1 MKLLIKFMF
10 NLKNLYLIFLIN
22 FFLSKSIN
30 EKMINKNFLKFE
42 IDSDGNKWKLDEE
55 EFIDFNF
62 YKKDYEKFI
71 NSKYFYMKNENNNI
85 NILRDWSFKSVSVF
99 NNFIY
104 DWFSFLEKNEN
115 DLLKKGYGEFIDI
128 SWEKSKDGYIEN
140 KFYFF
145 IKNFESKLFRKYK
158 KKFWINN
165 FFLKLFPKNEND
177 K

>member
-30 EKMINKNFLKFE
+30 EKMLNKNFLKFE

-104 DWFSFLEKNEN
+104 DWFSFIR
-115 DLLKKGYGEFIDI
+115 KK
-128 SWEKSKDGYIEN
+128 
-140 KFYFF
+140 
-145 IKNFESKLFRKYK
+145 RK
-158 KKFWINN
+158 
-165 FFLKLFPKNEND
+165 
-177 K
+177 